1 MTIKASEIT
10 ACKDCGSTSLTW
22 QTSIVNR
29 SNVQQGRLNTH
40 DVDCVFFLGC
50 DHCSETLATASADN
64 VASLMN
70 KSTTIRAAQDDSST
84 VTAKLNSALAVLRKV
99 EMTPLDGWYRNGL
112 NVEVAQILR
121 DNEPAVS

>member
-1 MTIKASEIT
+1 MTIKASKIT
-10 ACKDCGSTSLTW
+10 ACKECGSTALTW

-40 DVDCVFFLGC
+40 DVGCVFFLGC
-50 DHCSETLATASADN
+50 DHCSETLATVSADN

-70 KSTTIRAAQDDSST
+70 KSITVSAAQDDSGT
-84 VTAKLNSALAVLRKV
+84 VAAKLNSALAVLRKV
-99 EMTPLDGWYRNGL
+99 EMTPLDSWYRDGL

-121 DNEPAVS
+121 DNEPAAS